1 MTAFASW
8 LHHTPLSLVFQA
20 QVRWLWP
27 LCETL
32 HFAGLALLLG
42 VAGMFDLRL
51 LGFMKRVSIAA
62 VQEFMPWALV
72 GFVVNLTTGLVFV
85 ISEPAQYFS
94 NPTWWVK
101 VAFLIVSG
109 LNALIFQLAFSRRVN
124 AIGPGENTPAS
135 FKIIGAVSLA
145 GWLGVLWA
153 GRMLPFIGASVGAGL

>member
-8 LHHTPLSLVFQA
+8 LHHTPLSLAFQA

-32 HFAGLALLLG
+32 HFAGLTLLLG

-51 LGFMKRVSIAA
+51 LGFMKRVSISA
-62 VQEFMPWALV
+62 VQEFMPWAIV
-72 GFVVNLTTGLVFV
+72 GFLVNLATGLIFL

-101 VAFLIVSG
+101 VGFLIVSG
-109 LNALIFQLAFSRRVN
+109 VNAVVFQIAFSDRMTSIR
-124 AIGPGENTPAS
+124 PGEDTPAS
-135 FKIIGAVSLA
+135 FKIIGAVSLV